1 MMSQGKPFPAAE
13 SAIKRHGGG
22 NVSNT
27 FEEHQEACVVI
38 WMKEEEGSWR
48 GGQRGNKS
56 REDRKTYDFHIHS
69 VANGTCRV
77 LSKGMKCLVCLL
89 YLLS

>member
-1 MMSQGKPFPAAE
+1 MK
-13 SAIKRHGGG
+13 
-22 NVSNT
+22 NT
-27 FEEHQEACVVI
+27 CEEHQEACVVI

-77 LSKGMKCLVCLL
+77 LSKGMVLYVSTEFL

>member
-1 MMSQGKPFPAAE
+1 MSQGKPFPAGE

-38 WMKEEEGSWR
+38 WIKER
-48 GGQRGNKS
+48 KGGQRGNKGQ
-56 REDRKTYDFHIHS
+56 RGQKD
-69 VANGTCRV
+69 
-77 LSKGMKCLVCLL
+77 L
-89 YLLS
+89 